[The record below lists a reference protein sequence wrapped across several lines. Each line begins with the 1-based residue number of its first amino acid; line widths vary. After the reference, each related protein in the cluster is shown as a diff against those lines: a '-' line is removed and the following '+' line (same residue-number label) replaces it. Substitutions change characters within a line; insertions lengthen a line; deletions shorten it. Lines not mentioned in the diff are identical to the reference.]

1 MSQKTAEDAFASIK
15 ESITNLSNI
24 LTEDGK
30 ESFAD
35 YIASDDSPLMIQ
47 INMIEGMLNMEYWL
61 TTLYK
66 INLLFRNGDT
76 GYDEEFSITVAS
88 DNSLIGQ
95 LFAAVVN
102 QPSNEGVKE
111 LLISMMGNS
120 DENESPRYGVLYEE
134 IYKELS
140 YYAYERLGWYDVM
153 VGINSIERESDILN
167 IREFNPDLIYELE
180 LQLSREEALMYFYNL

>member
-1 MSQKTAEDAFASIK
+1 M
-15 ESITNLSNI
+15 
-24 LTEDGK
+24 
-30 ESFAD
+30 
-35 YIASDDSPLMIQ
+35 
-47 INMIEGMLNMEYWL
+47 

-120 DENESPRYGVLYEE
+120 DENESPRYGVLYDE

-153 VGINSIERESDILN
+153 VGINSIERGSDILN

>member
-1 MSQKTAEDAFASIK
+1 
-15 ESITNLSNI
+15 
-24 LTEDGK
+24 
-30 ESFAD
+30 
-35 YIASDDSPLMIQ
+35 
-47 INMIEGMLNMEYWL
+47 L

-111 LLISMMGNS
+111 LLISMMEIQMKMNHLGMECYMKRYTRSFHTMPMKDS
-120 DENESPRYGVLYEE
+120 DG
-134 IYKELS
+134 
-140 YYAYERLGWYDVM
+140 M
-153 VGINSIERESDILN
+153 T
-167 IREFNPDLIYELE
+167 
-180 LQLSREEALMYFYNL
+180 

>member
-47 INMIEGMLNMEYWL
+47 INMIERMLNMEYWL

-153 VGINSIERESDILN
+153 VGINSIERGSDILN
-167 IREFNPDLIYELE
+167 IREFNTDLIYELE

>member
-153 VGINSIERESDILN
+153 VGINSIERGNDILN
-167 IREFNPDLIYELE
+167 IKEFNPDLIDELE

>member
-1 MSQKTAEDAFASIK
+1 MTQKTAEEAFASIK

-153 VGINSIERESDILN
+153 VGINSIERGSDILN